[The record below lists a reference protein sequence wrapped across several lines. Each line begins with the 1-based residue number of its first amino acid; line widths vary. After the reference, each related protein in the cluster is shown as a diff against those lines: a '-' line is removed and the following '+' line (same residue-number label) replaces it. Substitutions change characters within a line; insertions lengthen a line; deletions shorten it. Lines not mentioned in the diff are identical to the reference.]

1 MKIILTVIVLISIT
15 QSSAQISINWKGYQW
30 YLREQQN
37 SGPGPNNWSS
47 SNVWVDANDRL
58 HLKLSYSSSNGG
70 WTCAELYSQTS
81 FTYGTF
87 KWHVEAAIDNFD
99 PNVVLGLFTYGLPDG
114 ANEIDI
120 EVAKWGQTSSNANN
134 FFYTVYPR
142 SLGGHAQVS
151 SGTKI
156 SLQGTYTTHRFT
168 WSTNQVNLQ

>member
-1 MKIILTVIVLISIT
+1 Y
-15 QSSAQISINWKGYQW
+15 N
-30 YLREQQN
+30 
-37 SGPGPNNWSS
+37 
-47 SNVWVDANDRL
+47 
-58 HLKLSYSSSNGG
+58 
-70 WTCAELYSQTS
+70 QTT

-168 WSTNQVNLQ
+168 WSTNQVNLQSQHGHTDDPNSNIFFSYQTPSSFIGSVPEKACPIHMNLWLFQGRAPINGQEVEVIIHDFTYTAEK